1 MIELP
6 EAVSGWLATH
16 LPGGRVTAELS
27 GGFRNQ
33 NVAVVSG
40 SGEKFVLRRYL
51 RGNTC
56 AVERDLAV
64 RTSGVVA
71 VPEVVAAD
79 PDGSAAGEPVLLS
92 RFAEGVALDRV
103 VPGLDHG
110 EAEQLGR
117 TVGAVLAAIGTIRFP
132 APGFFSGAGL
142 FPAPAASDTSDLVA
156 FTANRADDL
165 ALGPRDKAAL
175 LALAEHDQEVLAEVP
190 ACARLVHSDFN
201 GKNLLVA
208 RHAGRWSVTAVLDW
222 EFAYSGNPLA
232 DVGNLL
238 RFPEDTGPA
247 FTSGFVAGCGPLPGD
262 WRAVSAALD
271 LFALV
276 DLLTL
281 PATHPLHTKVV
292 AAVRARAERTC
303 AP

>member
-1 MIELP
+1 MTELP
-6 EAVSGWLATH
+6 AAVSGWLAEH
-16 LPGGRVTAELS
+16 LPGARVAGELS
-27 GGFRNQ
+27 GGYRNQ

-51 RGNTC
+51 RGDTC

-64 RTSGVVA
+64 RVSGVVP

-92 RFAEGVALDRV
+92 RFADGVMLNRV
-103 VPGLDHG
+103 VAALGDG
-110 EAEQLGR
+110 EAEELGR
-117 TVGAVLAAIGTIRFP
+117 AVGSVLASIGTIGFP

-142 FPAPAASDTSDLVA
+142 SPAPAGSDTADLVA
-156 FTANRADDL
+156 FTANRVGDM
-165 ALGPRDKAAL
+165 ALEPRDKAAL
-175 LALAEHDQEVLAEVP
+175 LALAERDQRVLAGVAP
-190 ACARLVHSDFN
+190 VARLVHSDFN

-208 RHAGRWSVTAVLDW
+208 RGGGRWSVTAVLDW

-232 DVGNLL
+232 DVGNVL

-247 FTSGFVAGCGPLPGD
+247 FEHGFVAGCGPLPGG
-262 WRAVSAALD
+262 WREVSAALD

-292 AAVRARAERTC
+292 AAVRARAESTC

>member
-1 MIELP
+1 MTELP
-6 EAVSGWLATH
+6 AAVSGWLAAH
-16 LPGGRVTAELS
+16 LPGARVTGELS

-40 SGEKFVLRRYL
+40 NGGKFVLRRYL

-56 AVERDLAV
+56 AVERDLAL
-64 RTSGVVA
+64 RMTGVVP

-79 PDGSAAGEPVLLS
+79 PDGTAAGEPVLLS
-92 RFAEGVALDRV
+92 RFAEGIMLDRV
-103 VPGLDHG
+103 VTGLGDG
-110 EAEQLGR
+110 EAEELGR
-117 TVGAVLAAIGTIRFP
+117 AVGSVLAAIGTIRFP
-132 APGFFSGAGL
+132 APGFFAGAGL
-142 FPAPAASDTSDLVA
+142 SPAPAGSDTADLVA
-156 FTANRADDL
+156 FTANRAHDL
-165 ALGPRDKAAL
+165 ALGSRDKAAL
-175 LALAEHDQEVLAEVP
+175 LALAEHDRQVLADVAP
-190 ACARLVHSDFN
+190 VARLVHSDFN

-208 RHAGRWSVTAVLDW
+208 RGGDRWSVTAVLDW

-232 DVGNLL
+232 DVGNML
-238 RFPEDTGPA
+238 RFPEGFGPA
-247 FTSGFVAGCGPLPGD
+247 FANGFVAGRGPLPDG
-262 WRAVSAALD
+262 WREVSAALD

-292 AAVRARAERTC
+292 AAVRARAESTC